1 MASVQ
6 GKDWRIRLPV
16 TCSPDE
22 STETETRENLRGFDK
37 KGDEEKVD
45 TESISSEESVDTN
58 SFSQS
63 QVIFPAKLKRENA
76 RHFGHV
82 PVDEADCIECSPSS
96 KQVSGK

>member
-1 MASVQ
+1 MASVR
-6 GKDWRIRLPV
+6 GKEWRIKLPV

-22 STETETRENLRGFDK
+22 STETEIRENLRALDK
-37 KGDEEKVD
+37 KGDEEKLD
-45 TESISSEESVDTN
+45 TDSVSSEESVD

-63 QVIFPAKLKRENA
+63 QVNFLAKLKRENA

-82 PVDEADCIECSPSS
+82 PADEADCIECNPSS